1 MENNTAVSNI
11 TKKEKIKKMVIY
23 ILYAVAIAGY
33 IIICLKTRRQIF
45 AVTFVFFMLGLT
57 GIYTFFSET
66 KRRFPIFFGIIEM
79 GSIVIFIKLFYVIYN
94 SFIKPYMLYKQM
106 HG

>member
-1 MENNTAVSNI
+1 MNKNETVESI
-11 TKKEKIKKMVIY
+11 PRKEKIKKMVIY
-23 ILYAVAIAGY
+23 ILYAIAIAGY
-33 IIICLKTRRQIF
+33 IIICIRTRRQIF

-66 KRRFPIFFGIIEM
+66 KRRFPIFFGAIEM